1 MMTSC
6 QEIITSLSLFGF
18 MANLK
23 QSGRWIPDIW
33 SVKITFLLIVTFI
46 LDKLKTELKSSRKH
60 SYYTITLFKGTIFA
74 KKNADI
80 NKIKR
85 VLVLKEIFSETT
97 YVCVLTYKFQR
108 DLNRV

>member
-1 MMTSC
+1 MMMTSC
-6 QEIITSLSLFGF
+6 QQIITSLSLFGF

-74 KKNADI
+74 KKMLTST
-80 NKIKR
+80 KIR
-85 VLVLKEIFSETT
+85 GS
-97 YVCVLTYKFQR
+97 
-108 DLNRV
+108 

>member
-1 MMTSC
+1 MTSC
-6 QEIITSLSLFGF
+6 QQIITSLSLFGF

-60 SYYTITLFKGTIFA
+60 NYYTITLFKGTIFA
-74 KKNADI
+74 KKM
-80 NKIKR
+80 
-85 VLVLKEIFSETT
+85 
-97 YVCVLTYKFQR
+97 LTSTKLR
-108 DLNRV
+108 GS